1 MTLAAA
7 PGLSHIPLSTSPFPG
22 RSRIGSTL
30 SDPVARAELDR
41 YFDLIEQHLPN
52 WLARFLHWLRQPSML
67 VVRIL
72 VCVLLIAGGIF
83 SFLPILGFWM
93 LPLGLM
99 IIAQDLPFLQPPL
112 VRIFQWT
119 ERKWENWQR
128 GSSR

>member
-1 MTLAAA
+1 
-7 PGLSHIPLSTSPFPG
+7 LSYPA
-22 RSRIGSTL
+22 
-30 SDPVARAELDR
+30 ARAELER
-41 YFDLIEQHLPN
+41 YFDRIEQHLPN

-67 VVRIL
+67 PMRII
-72 VCVLLIAGGIF
+72 VCLLLIVGGMLA
-83 SFLPILGFWM
+83 FLPILGFWM

>member
-1 MTLAAA
+1 LDQ
-7 PGLSHIPLSTSPFPG
+7 S
-22 RSRIGSTL
+22 L
-30 SDPVARAELDR
+30 SDPAARAELER
-41 YFDLIEQHLPN
+41 YFDRIEQHLPN

-67 VVRIL
+67 VVRVL
-72 VCVLLIAGGIF
+72 VCVLLIAGGIL

-99 IIAQDLPFLQPPL
+99 IIAQDLPFIQPPL